1 MPQGAERALGL
12 PSQGGEAYSLRGFGH
27 RWRHAPH
34 IVTFSVLA
42 VAIACQCVGCS
53 RAATCRAIALVLA
66 YQCVRLA
73 YWWQCQRPWRHAQAE
88 VLLTSWLWG
97 LGTTVFI
104 KDENLVSKIKCEDVI
119 ENDSAPFYFACANP
133 SILGSAGERWRSDM
147 RVIHP
152 WIVSHVG
159 PRILERARAARPPP
173 PADCADVCL
182 FDWLGAHIGGI
193 SAEAIG
199 VPAWDVRRTL
209 TKVVFFYT
217 LTSLTADVWRWLG
230 RLVFRR
236 SRDDRRVRA
245 RLEDAP
251 PGLRRVVDCVG
262 VDAAVGHVY
271 AVMLGSTIPET
282 TVACDL
288 LLGLAGDPG
297 LQAEVRRWAAD
308 GEPAFEA
315 FVRDQCAEHTFF
327 TYGKSRQMPHTGE
340 VCRIDHK
347 TARTPWGVG
356 LRACPGARIGL
367 HTVSAVCRHV
377 LLDYELSLCAQNECA
392 RPVGRLLTLLGIRA
406 SDWTQTGWGMGVHH
420 LMRWRAHIRL
430 SRLAPASGREDI
442 NSFFSRYR

>member
-1 MPQGAERALGL
+1 MGL
-12 PSQGGEAYSLRGFGH
+12 PSQPYSLGFGH

-88 VLLTSWLWG
+88 VMLTSWLWG

-104 KDENLVSKIKCEDVI
+104 KDENLVSKLKREDVI
-119 ENDSAPFYFACANP
+119 KNDSAPFYFACANP
-133 SILGSAGERWRSDM
+133 SILSSAGETWRRDM

-152 WIVSHVG
+152 WIVSYVG
-159 PRILERARAARPPP
+159 PRILERARAKRPPP
-173 PADCADVCL
+173 PADCAAVCL

-199 VPAWDVRRTL
+199 VPAFGVRRTWG
-209 TKVVFFYT
+209 KVVFFVA
-217 LTSLTADVWRWLG
+217 LTSMTGDLWRWLG

-236 SRDDRRVRA
+236 SRCDQNLRA
-245 RLEDAP
+245 RVAKAP
-251 PGLRRVVDCVG
+251 ALRCLVDSFG
-262 VDAAVGHVY
+262 VDVAVGHVY
-271 AVMLGSTIPET
+271 AVLLGSTLPET
-282 TVACDL
+282 TIACDL
-288 LLGLAGDPG
+288 LHELAGDHR

-308 GEPAFEA
+308 AEPAFEA
-315 FVRDQCAEHTFF
+315 FVRDRCEEYTFF
-327 TYGKSRQMPHTGE
+327 DYGKSRRMPRTGE

-377 LLDYELSLCAQNECA
+377 LLDYELGLCDKPPDECG
-392 RPVGRLLTLLGIRA
+392 RLVGRFLALLGIENCA
-406 SDWTQTGWGMGVHH
+406 SDWTDTGWGLAMHH
-420 LMRWRAHIRL
+420 IMRWRARIHL
-430 SRLAPASGREDI
+430 TRLAPASGRREDRGTT
-442 NSFFSRYR
+442 FFSRYR